1 LRLLF
6 FTWNSIV
13 LKFVYS
19 LPLTALAALTWS
31 LPALAQNAP
40 LPAASDSDDLEVPAT
55 PVTVPGAAA
64 EKPLPAPAP
73 APAPETKPAVAS
85 PAPVNVEPKVEDGAL
100 RRELSELRA
109 RLESLE
115 HARTETV
122 RGPVVPPANVPAADV
137 GGPTYLERNATSRP
151 VPTGLRLGGYLQTQF
166 ESNQQSSDQ
175 LQAGGSPYNFD
186 RFSLRRG
193 RLRLD
198 RGWEYANATLE
209 LDANTTRG
217 MTVGIRRA
225 EGSLL
230 YRGGNNVDLPP
241 LVMVSL
247 GVTDLPFGFE
257 LLESSRVRPFM
268 ERSLGSSALFPTE
281 MDVGLKLSGA
291 VSFLRYAFAL
301 TNGEPVDTLNRYP
314 RDPNAAKDFS
324 GRVGVETQP
333 LAALAISGGTSF
345 YQGKGFHAGVDAS
358 KPSFTWLD
366 INEDRQIQEN
376 ELQAISGTVAQPS
389 LNFKRW
395 AYALDLEVLLRTR
408 FGATRLVAE
417 GFVASNLDR
426 GYLIADPA
434 LGQND
439 VRESGGYLSL
449 VQDVTRYGQIG
460 FRASYYDPNSDF
472 FDNRRGRQ
480 VPTSLAVTT
489 LSPMLAF
496 RLPDVARL
504 SVQYDIV
511 RDSIAKD
518 ERGVPT
524 DAKNNQLTVRL
535 QVEL

>member
-1 LRLLF
+1 VHSAFPL
-6 FTWNSIV
+6 WNSIV
-13 LKFVYS
+13 LKSIRSFS
-19 LPLTALAALTWS
+19 LTALATLTWS
-31 LPALAQNAP
+31 LPVLAQSAP
-40 LPAASDSDDLEVPAT
+40 PPAASDTDDLEVPAN
-55 PVTVPGAAA
+55 PATVPGATAD
-64 EKPLPAPAP
+64 KPLPAPAAEPKP
-73 APAPETKPAVAS
+73 APAS
-85 PAPVNVEPKVEDGAL
+85 PAKAEPKVDDSEL
-100 RRELSELRA
+100 RRELSELRT
-109 RLESLE
+109 RLETLE
-115 HARTETV
+115 RTRAT
-122 RGPVVPPANVPAADV
+122 PAPKPANVPDAKTTDSIN
-137 GGPTYLERNATSRP
+137 LEASGTSRP
-151 VPTGLRLGGYLQTQF
+151 VPKGLRIGGYLQTQF
-166 ESNQQSSDQ
+166 ESNQQSTDQ
-175 LQAGGSPYNFD
+175 LQAAGSPYNQD

-198 RGWEYANATLE
+198 HGWEYANATLE

-217 MTVGIRRA
+217 MNVGIRRA

-230 YRGGNNVDLPP
+230 YRGNNGADLPP
-241 LVMVSL
+241 LVELSL

-281 MDVGLKLSGA
+281 MDVGVKLSGA

-333 LAALAISGGTSF
+333 LKALAISGGTSF
-345 YQGKGFHAGVDAS
+345 YQGKGFHAGIEAT
-358 KPSFTWLD
+358 KPTFTWLD
-366 INEDRQIQEN
+366 TNEDRAIQPG
-376 ELQAISGTVAQPS
+376 ELQAVTGTVAQPS

-395 AYALDLEVLLRTR
+395 AYALDLELLLRTK
-408 FGATRLVAE
+408 FGATRLLAE

-426 GYLIADPA
+426 AYLIADPG
-434 LGQND
+434 LGQSD
-439 VRESGGYLSL
+439 VRESGGYVAVL
-449 VQDVTRYGQIG
+449 QDVTRFGQVG

-480 VPTSLAVTT
+480 VPQSLSVTT
-489 LSPMLAF
+489 LSPMVAL

-518 ERGVPT
+518 DRGVPT
-524 DAKNNQLTVRL
+524 DAKNNQFTVRL